1 MAFVVVV
8 PRYDWLGGVVC
19 RVNDARADYVTC
31 LAICQDVRCCNDALP
46 DLAITTR
53 RHLRPLVPSYG
64 DPPPAIGLAVSNTV
78 VGSDSR

>member
-1 MAFVVVV
+1 VIV
-8 PRYDWLGGVVC
+8 PRYHWLEGVFG
-19 RVNDARADYVTC
+19 RVNDAQAEYVTC
-31 LAICQDVRCCNDALP
+31 LAIWQDVRCLNDAP
-46 DLAITTR
+46 PELAITTR